1 MKEYDIYLKDFPDA
15 TTVERPDLY
24 AIQDEFYINGFDVT
38 LEAIAHNYEAW
49 CRDMKSGYLDK
60 ENGYHLFTPCG
71 CNTLSFRAS
80 EYVGEDWQ
88 TTYTC

>member
-1 MKEYDIYLKDFPDA
+1 MREYDIYLKEFPHCD
-15 TTVERPDLY
+15 VRKRPDLY
-24 AIQDEFYINGFDVT
+24 AVQAEFYEHGFHVT
-38 LEAIAHNYEAW
+38 LEALAHNYEAW
-49 CRDMKSGYLDK
+49 YNDMKSGYLDE

-80 EYVGEDWQ
+80 EDVGEDWQ